1 MQNNNLS
8 YDNVFLPSKETS
20 HGGLR
25 LKNNKNQKFQFTIIT
40 VVLNDYKNIEET
52 INSVIS
58 QKVNLEFIIIDGGS
72 TDGTLEIIKK
82 YDKFINLWIS
92 EKDGGIYHAM
102 NKGILYSTGSFIG
115 MINSGD
121 LFSKNGLKIIENYI
135 NKNKNLDF
143 IFGTVHKK
151 ILKYKFNPHK
161 IIWSFDFYPS
171 HSAGFFIKNETQR
184 KLGLYDTNFK
194 LSADHEFFYRLIN
207 KKFIGTST
215 LKNELV
221 GIFRKVNTSF
231 SSTFSAEEH
240 LNEEVNIRLKHFQNR
255 LIIMLIIFNNF
266 IRKLFKK
273 KKYRI
278 SLYFLFNKIYYV
290 FKQTKNS

>member
-1 MQNNNLS
+1 MQKNNFS
-8 YDNVFLPSKETS
+8 YDNIFLPSKNTLF
-20 HGGLR
+20 GGIR
-25 LKNNKNQKFQFTIIT
+25 KNKMKQNFSFSIIT
-40 VVLNDYKNIEET
+40 VVLNDKDNIEET
-52 INSVIS
+52 IKSVIS

-72 TDGTLEIIKK
+72 TDGTLEVIKK

-92 EKDGGIYHAM
+92 EKDGGIYDAM
-102 NKGILYSTGSFIG
+102 NKGILYSTGNFIG

-121 LFSKNGLKIIENYI
+121 LFSENGLEIIQNYI
-135 NKNKNLDF
+135 NKNKNLDY

-171 HSAGFFIKNETQR
+171 HSTGFFIKNETQR
-184 KLGLYDTNFK
+184 KLGLYDIKFK

-207 KKFIGTST
+207 KKYIGTST

-240 LNEEVNIRLKHFQNR
+240 LNEEINIRLKHFQNR